1 MAGEEGVMHK
11 VKRRWDET
19 SGDVLGVEVK
29 HRFADEPIGAGTM
42 GGRWAKRGSRRWQGV
57 LVSRGYIAVA
67 DKTKASMGVE
77 IDSVETIGFGTMP
90 MGDETGRAFLTQGS
104 PAWLKGGGGVCVAD
118 KVKPDGGEKLLVVG
132 RLDSFETKLNPAEG

>member
-19 SGDVLGVEVK
+19 PGDVLGVEVK
-29 HRFADEPIGAGTM
+29 HRFADEPVGAGTM

-104 PAWLKGGGGVCVAD
+104 PAWL
-118 KVKPDGGEKLLVVG
+118 
-132 RLDSFETKLNPAEG
+132 